1 MKYRTAKQQNIDW
14 FSAQRLTQHNHSEA
28 KKKPARYLPALIFLA
43 LVLALLYYWQPL
55 RLAAQRLQNG
65 WQRDLA
71 ASLRALRQHGN
82 DPALWLTLCGLGFLY
97 GVLHAA
103 GPGHGKAI
111 IATFTLSQPAARRQT
126 LAIAI
131 GGALL
136 QGLSAILWVALVMG
150 LLQLLVADAVAQTL
164 WLNRA
169 NALLVAAIGAYICYR
184 HRPHHHHAHC
194 ACQQPVRALNPWAAV
209 IAIGIR
215 PCSGAVLSL
224 AVAWSWGIAA
234 AGMAMTLAIACGT
247 ALTITAIALL
257 CYHGKQRLARR
268 LLRDESR
275 LRRLTQTLACAGGL
289 TLIVL
294 AALLWQTDSGDLPSP
309 ANPVGMPLQ
318 SPKP

>member
-71 ASLRALRQHGN
+71 ASLRTLRQHGN
-82 DPALWLTLCGLGFLY
+82 DPALWFTLCGLGFLY

-184 HRPHHHHAHC
+184 HRPHRHHSHC

-247 ALTITAIALL
+247 ALTITAIALF

-275 LRRLTQTLACAGGL
+275 LRRLTQTLACAGGM

-294 AALLWQTDSGDLPSP
+294 AALLWQTDSSALPSP
-309 ANPVGMPLQ
+309 ANPVGMPQ
-318 SPKP
+318 SLKP